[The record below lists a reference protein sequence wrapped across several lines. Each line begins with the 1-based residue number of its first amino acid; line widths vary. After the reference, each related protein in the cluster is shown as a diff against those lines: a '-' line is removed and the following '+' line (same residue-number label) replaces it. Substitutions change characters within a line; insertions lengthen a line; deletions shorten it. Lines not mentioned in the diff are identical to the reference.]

1 MQVDI
6 VCLLLLLLAQHLKLA
21 MSWMRIRDT
30 RMIGRTAPIGQQYL
44 ITTVIA
50 QHTHAVRRLLL
61 AEEMTGLYVR
71 SVKQIHRYKESTV
84 IV

>member
-1 MQVDI
+1 MQIDI
-6 VCLLLLLLAQHLKLA
+6 VRLLLLLLAQHLKLA

-30 RMIGRTAPIGQQYL
+30 RMIGRSATIRQQYL

-61 AEEMTGLYVR
+61 AEEMTSLYVWCI
-71 SVKQIHRYKESTV
+71 KQIHATQL
-84 IV
+84 